1 MLMLNTKFSL
11 SLSFIVIVIVIHCHC
26 HYVNV
31 LNVNNADSIM
41 HSQSTTNYTYVDG
54 TYSDKH

>member
-1 MLMLNTKFSL
+1 MLMLNTKL

-41 HSQSTTNYTYVDG
+41 HSQSTTNCTYIDG